1 MGNGFWSQAGSCAGE
16 GNGNPF
22 QYSFLENSMVKGA
35 VGYRQWGRKESATTE
50 WLTHTHTHTQVHVR
64 WLSTV
69 VMQAPRVISNSPY
82 LEY

>member
-1 MGNGFWSQAGSCAGE
+1 
-16 GNGNPF
+16 
-22 QYSFLENSMVKGA
+22 MVKGA

-50 WLTHTHTHTQVHVR
+50 WLTHTHTQVHVR